1 MVPGWRPLCCIDH
14 FSDVHQG
21 FFTLTIRRTA
31 PGAPPVSAPEV
42 DAWLCLATTFY
53 QSAELGRELQAHP
66 KGGCSLTTS
75 SLLSFPRIETVL
87 LQSTSPKCNPLGGD
101 MSQPIYLTFD
111 LVWVTKQTTRAIM
124 NCAHQQ
130 NVLSLKHWHILE
142 LGPYS
147 NTVKSNWAISLAK

>member
-1 MVPGWRPLCCIDH
+1 
-14 FSDVHQG
+14 
-21 FFTLTIRRTA
+21 
-31 PGAPPVSAPEV
+31 
-42 DAWLCLATTFY
+42 
-53 QSAELGRELQAHP
+53 
-66 KGGCSLTTS
+66 
-75 SLLSFPRIETVL
+75 
-87 LQSTSPKCNPLGGD
+87 